1 VTVAPG
7 ETDAHGSGKGYIKI
21 YRHPSSEVWRVRW
34 MPNKRSSTFEE
45 DQARMPKERLIATA
59 SSLELAL
66 KAGDLFAREHYPH
79 QFE

>member
-1 VTVAPG
+1 
-7 ETDAHGSGKGYIKI
+7 
-21 YRHPSSEVWRVRW
+21 